1 MIDPKKLTKEIEIPE
16 KVEVVIDETITIK
29 GEKGENRKRLFYPTV
44 KISKKD
50 NKIVIEPIKFTK
62 REKKII
68 NTYIAHLNNMIKG
81 VQELYTYKVKICS
94 SHFPMSVSVSGNE
107 LVVKNFYGE
116 KVPRRAKIVEGV
128 DVKING
134 EEIVITGTNK
144 ESVGQ
149 TAANM
154 EKSTRITNRDRR
166 IFQDGLWIMEKGK

>member
-1 MIDPKKLTKEIEIPE
+1 MIDPIKLTKEIEIPE

-29 GEKGENRKRLFYPTV
+29 GEKGENSKRLFYPTV

-50 NKIVIEPIKFTK
+50 NKIIIEPIKFTK

-68 NTYIAHLNNMIKG
+68 NTYISHLNNMIKG
-81 VQELYTYKVKICS
+81 VQEPYTYKVKVCS
-94 SHFPMSVSVSGNE
+94 SHFPMSVSVNGNE

-116 KVPRRAKIVEGV
+116 KVPRRAQIVEGV
-128 DVKING
+128 DVKVNG
-134 EEIVITGTNK
+134 EEIILTGTNK

-154 EKSTRITNRDRR
+154 EQSTRITNRDRR
-166 IFQDGLWIMEKGK
+166 IFQDGLWIVEKGK